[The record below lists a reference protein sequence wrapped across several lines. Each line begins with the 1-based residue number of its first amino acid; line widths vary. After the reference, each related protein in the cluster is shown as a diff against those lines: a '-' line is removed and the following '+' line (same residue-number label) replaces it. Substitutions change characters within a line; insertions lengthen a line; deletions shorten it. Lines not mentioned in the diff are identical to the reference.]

1 MNEFDLIRKY
11 FSDQSVRRPE
21 VVLGIGD
28 DAAVVRV
35 PAGQDLVVT
44 TDTLVAGVH
53 FQPDA
58 DPAALGHKA
67 LAVNLSD
74 LAAMGAEP
82 AWFTLNITLPE
93 ARAGWLAAFCDGLFG
108 LAREQGVQLIG
119 GNTARGPLN
128 IAVEAH
134 GLVPAGE
141 ALRRNG
147 ARAGDGIYVTG
158 TFGDAALALM
168 HRFGKA
174 KLPFADFA
182 VVATRLDRPTPR
194 VIQGIAFRGIAS
206 AAVDVSDGLLA
217 DLGHILEASK
227 VGARVEIERIP
238 LSPEYRRQLDRV
250 GWDPALSGGE
260 DYELCFTVRPE
271 RTAAL
276 LEATEALDWGI
287 RRIGEV
293 VAQPGLRAVNADGR
307 EYAPVA
313 TGYDHFRS

>member
-1 MNEFDLIRKY
+1 VNEFDLIRKY
-11 FSDQSVRRPE
+11 FSEQPVHRPE
-21 VVLGIGD
+21 VALGIGD
-28 DAAVVRV
+28 DGAVVRV
-35 PAGQDLVVT
+35 PVGQELVVT
-44 TDTLVAGVH
+44 TDSLVAGVH

-93 ARAGWLAAFCDGLFG
+93 AHAGWLAAFCDGLFG
-108 LAREQGVQLIG
+108 LAREHDVQLIG

-128 IAVEAH
+128 IGIEAH

-141 ALRRNG
+141 ALRRDG

-168 HRFGKA
+168 HRLGRVR
-174 KLPFADFA
+174 LPFADFA
-182 VVATRLDRPTPR
+182 AVATRLDRPTPR
-194 VIQGIAFRGIAS
+194 VVQGIAFRGIA
-206 AAVDVSDGLLA
+206 AAAIDVSDGLLA
-217 DLGHILEASK
+217 DLGHLLDASK
-227 VGARVEIERIP
+227 VGARIEVERIP
-238 LSPEYRRQLDRV
+238 ISNVYRQQLDSV
-250 GWDPALSGGE
+250 GWDAALSGGE

-271 RTAAL
+271 RTTAL
-276 LEATEALDWGI
+276 LDATDALDWGV

-293 VAQPGLRAVNADGR
+293 VAQPGLRAVTADGR
-307 EYAPVA
+307 DYAPAV

>member
-1 MNEFDLIRKY
+1 VNEFDLIRKY
-11 FSDQSVRRPE
+11 FSEQPVHRPE
-21 VVLGIGD
+21 VALGIGD

-35 PAGQDLVVT
+35 PAGQELVVT

-53 FQPDA
+53 FHPDA

-93 ARAGWLAAFCDGLFG
+93 ARADWLAAFCEGLFG
-108 LAREQGVQLIG
+108 LAREHGVQLIG

-141 ALRRNG
+141 ALRRDG

-158 TFGDAALALM
+158 TFGDAALALK
-168 HRFGKA
+168 HRLGTV

-194 VIQGIAFRGIAS
+194 VIQGISFRGIA
-206 AAVDVSDGLLA
+206 AAAIDVSDGLLA
-217 DLGHILEASK
+217 DLGHLLDASK
-227 VGARVEIERIP
+227 VGARIELERIP
-238 LSPEYRRQLDRV
+238 LSTVYRQQLDSV

-271 RTAAL
+271 RTTAL
-276 LEATEALDWGI
+276 LEATEALDWGV

-293 VAQPGLRAVNADGR
+293 VAQPGLRVVAADGR
-307 EYAPVA
+307 DYAPAV